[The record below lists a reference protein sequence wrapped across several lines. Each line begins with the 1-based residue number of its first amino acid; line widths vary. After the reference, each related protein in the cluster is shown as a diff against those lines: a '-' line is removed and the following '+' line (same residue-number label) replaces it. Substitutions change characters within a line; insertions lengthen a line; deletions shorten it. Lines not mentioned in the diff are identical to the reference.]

1 MLRMLLEDLKKKLME
16 TDRTGIRMQSTN
28 KYSICDCWHIYMC
41 VCSLATHYQKI
52 ERRNRKWQPMETAL
66 ENRKGKC
73 GSRRWISH
81 LMMTS
86 ILASHR

>member
-41 VCSLATHYQKI
+41 VCVVWLPTT
-52 ERRNRKWQPMETAL
+52 RKLKGAIGSGNPWKRLWQIRK
-66 ENRKGKC
+66 ENVAQGG
-73 GSRRWISH
+73 GSV
-81 LMMTS
+81 T
-86 ILASHR
+86 